1 MAILSAIFILFIWI
15 IYLQFRMNSN
25 KKYIENLKNTVT
37 DLIEKNSN
45 IKNETTIEQKENVQE
60 ISDDN
65 KSKRK
70 FSFEDF
76 ILSKAFPVIGYLL
89 FILAVGFLGVYIY
102 KFISN
107 IQIFKIIAGLLIGFC
122 IILISCILKKENLK
136 IFSSILSIIGFLS
149 LLTANIFSIFV
160 FRGFNCEEQFLVFAL
175 SIAIEILS
183 FAFMRKSENKVISA
197 VAQIIKLMF
206 ISIIYSYLL
215 FELNNYFVESKIL
228 DDTKYV
234 MFYIIIGFIYS
245 VNMKQIAIKN
255 KMLLCNFM
263 AYLIGLVSINILLC
277 LSPSYNYANDL
288 PVLNIR
294 FITYLTAI
302 LTAIY
307 YAKVTNIEIYR
318 YIALVLSF
326 IIITFEM
333 NILYQMNNYAEIDYA
348 LYIFWLVC
356 IGLTSILGILKKK
369 KYLLYTGIVISF
381 MTLLK
386 LPFMGFMAIDIGYM
400 PIALILLGSLFIVI
414 SNFYKRNKD

>member
-1 MAILSAIFILFIWI
+1 MTIFLAIFILFIWI
-15 IYLQFRMNSN
+15 IYLQFRVDSD

-37 DLIEKNSN
+37 DLIGKNSN
-45 IKNETTIEQKENVQE
+45 FEKKIASEKKENVQE
-60 ISDDN
+60 ITDDN

-76 ILSKAFPVIGYLL
+76 ILSKAFPAIGYLL
-89 FILAVGFLGVYIY
+89 FILAVVFLGIYIY

-107 IQIFKIIAGLLIGFC
+107 VEIFKIIAGLLVGFGIISIGC
-122 IILISCILKKENLK
+122 IIKKEKLK
-136 IFSSILSIIGFLS
+136 ILSSLLSIIGFLS
-149 LLTANIFSIFV
+149 LLAANIFSIFV
-160 FRGFNCEEQFLVFAL
+160 FRGFNSEEQFLVFAL
-175 SIAIEILS
+175 SIAVEILS
-183 FAFMRKSENKVISA
+183 FVLMRKSENKVIST

-215 FELNNYFVESKIL
+215 FELNNYFVKSKVL

-245 VNMKQIAIKN
+245 VNIKQIAVKN
-255 KMLLCNFM
+255 KMLLYNFM

-288 PVLNIR
+288 IVLNIR
-294 FITYLTAI
+294 FLTYLTAI

-333 NILYQMNNYAEIDYA
+333 NNLYQMNNYAEIDYA

-386 LPFMGFMAIDIGYM
+386 LPFMGFIAIDIGYM
-400 PIALILLGSLFIVI
+400 PIALLLLGSLFIVI
-414 SNFYKRNKD
+414 SNFYKRNKN